1 MLFFGHKLTP
11 VAFISILVIA
21 IILVGAIL
29 APWIAPYNEATI
41 IGDVWDPPSAQ
52 ALLGT
57 DYLGRDMLSR
67 LLYGG
72 RLTIGLALLATVIA
86 SVVGVGLGI
95 AAAAAP
101 RWLDMVLSRI
111 VDLFMAIP
119 QLILAL
125 VIISVLGTA
134 LPILIATIA
143 LLDATRMFRVSRAV
157 AMNVVAL
164 EYTEVAR
171 LRGEGI
177 WWILRREVLPNALPP
192 LIAEF
197 GYRFC
202 YAFLFIA
209 SLSFLGLGVQPPN
222 ADWGS
227 MVRDNASAITLGGYA
242 PMIPATAIGLLTISV
257 SFVVDWFVSIHGRSY
272 KENA

>member
-1 MLFFGHKLTP
+1 MRFFGHKLTP
-11 VAFISILVIA
+11 VAFISIVMIA
-21 IILVGAIL
+21 LILMGALL
-29 APWIAPYNEATI
+29 APWIAPHHQSTI
-41 IGDVWDPPSAQ
+41 IGDVWAPPSAE

-57 DYLGRDMLSR
+57 DYLGRDLLSR

-72 RLTIGLALLATVIA
+72 RLTIGLALLATIIA
-86 SVVGVGLGI
+86 FGVGVGLGI

-101 RWLDMVLSRI
+101 RWLDMILSRLI
-111 VDLFMAIP
+111 DLLMAIP

-125 VIISVLGTA
+125 VIISVLGTS

-143 LLDATRMFRVSRAV
+143 LLDSTRLFRVSRAV
-157 AMNVVAL
+157 ATNIVAL
-164 EYTEVAR
+164 EYTEAAR

-177 WWILRREVLPNALPP
+177 WWIVRREVLPNAMPP
-192 LIAEF
+192 LIAEL

-202 YAFLFIA
+202 SAFLFIA

-227 MVRDNASAITLGGYA
+227 MVRDNASAINLGGYA

>member
-1 MLFFGHKLTP
+1 MRFFGHKLTP
-11 VAFISILVIA
+11 VAFISLVVIALILVSA
-21 IILVGAIL
+21 LL
-29 APWIAPYNEATI
+29 APWIAPYQQSAI
-41 IGDVWDPPSAQ
+41 IGDVWASPSAQ

-57 DYLGRDMLSR
+57 DYLGRDLLSR

-72 RLTIGLALLATVIA
+72 RLTIGLALLSTIIA
-86 SVVGVGLGI
+86 FGVGVSLGI

-101 RWLDMVLSRI
+101 RWLDMILSRLI
-111 VDLFMAIP
+111 DLLMAIP

-125 VIISVLGTA
+125 VIISVLGTS

-143 LLDATRMFRVSRAV
+143 LLDSTRLFRVSRAV
-157 AMNVVAL
+157 ALNIVAL
-164 EYTEVAR
+164 EYTEAAR

-177 WWILRREVLPNALPP
+177 WWIVRCEVLPNALPP
-192 LIAEF
+192 LIAEL

-202 YAFLFIA
+202 SAFLFIA

-227 MVRDNASAITLGGYA
+227 MVRDNASAINLGGYA

>member
-1 MLFFGHKLTP
+1 MRFFGHKLTL
-11 VAFISILVIA
+11 VAFISLVVIA
-21 IILVGAIL
+21 LILGGAVL
-29 APWIAPYNEATI
+29 APWIAPHHEATI
-41 IGDVWDPPSAQ
+41 IGDVWARPSVQ
-52 ALLGT
+52 APLGT

-72 RLTIGLALLATVIA
+72 RLTIGLASLSTVIA
-86 SVVGVGLGI
+86 FVVGVGLGI

-101 RWLDMVLSRI
+101 RWLDTMLSRLI
-111 VDLFMAIP
+111 DLLMAIP

-125 VIISVLGTA
+125 VVITVLGTS
-134 LPILIATIA
+134 LPILIGTIA
-143 LLDATRMFRVSRAV
+143 LLDSTRLFRVSRAV
-157 AMNVVAL
+157 AFNIVAL
-164 EYTEVAR
+164 EYTEAAR

-177 WWILRREVLPNALPP
+177 WWIIRREVLPNAVPP
-192 LIAEF
+192 LIAEL

-202 YAFLFIA
+202 SAFLFIA

-227 MVRDNASAITLGGYA
+227 MVRDNASAIMLGGYA

-257 SFVVDWFVSIHGRSY
+257 SFVIDWFVSIHGRSY